1 MNNLNSKSNDEILE
15 VLAQSRG
22 TLQSLV
28 ESLEQ
33 RQDMQRGIQ
42 QLMTPDDMLETFSKL
57 AVAEPD
63 LMRVVLQAAVAAL
76 VNTQAVIAAE
86 TEVKRRADRTEAP
99 INLD

>member
-1 MNNLNSKSNDEILE
+1 MSNLNSKSNDELLE

-33 RQDMQRGIQ
+33 RQDMQQAIQ
-42 QLMTPDDMLETFSKL
+42 QMMTPDDMLETFSKM
-57 AVAEPD
+57 AAAEPD

-76 VNTQAVIAAE
+76 VNTQSVMAAE
-86 TEVKRRADRTEAP
+86 AEVKRRAEQ
-99 INLD
+99 N

>member
-86 TEVKRRADRTEAP
+86 TEVKRRAEQ
-99 INLD
+99 N

>member
-1 MNNLNSKSNDEILE
+1 MNNLNSKSNDELLE

-33 RQDMQRGIQ
+33 RQDMQQAIQ
-42 QLMTPDDMLETFSKL
+42 QLMTPDDMLETFSKM

-63 LMRVVLQAAVAAL
+63 LMRVVLQAAMAAL
-76 VNTQAVIAAE
+76 VNTQAVMAAE
-86 TEVKRRADRTEAP
+86 TEVKRRAEQ
-99 INLD
+99 N